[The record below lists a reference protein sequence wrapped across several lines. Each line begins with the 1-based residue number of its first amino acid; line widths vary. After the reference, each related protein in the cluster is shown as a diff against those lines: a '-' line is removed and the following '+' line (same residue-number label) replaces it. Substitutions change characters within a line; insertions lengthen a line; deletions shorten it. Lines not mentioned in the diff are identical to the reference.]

1 MHLFTFPP
9 LIPQGLLL
17 LKFENRVEE
26 LKIIDLFLK
35 KTVRYW
41 LFKNILFLILSLVL
55 KNNSNT
61 NSEKFT
67 GGHNG

>member
-9 LIPQGLLL
+9 LIPQGFLL

-41 LFKNILFLILSLVL
+41 SFKNILFLILSLVL